1 MLRSAFWRRLRV
13 SLDLMNNMMRFYPAL
28 LALVLAL
35 GTPVLCVLFTLM
47 FGELC
52 WPQRVGA
59 VYVGA
64 AVFMQGF
71 LGADPDRFSRKLSDG
86 NTLAAHF
93 NQSSF
98 SVAVFGTLFAAFGD
112 LFPAGFYYGVAMC
125 LA

>member
-1 MLRSAFWRRLRV
+1 
-13 SLDLMNNMMRFYPAL
+13 
-28 LALVLAL
+28 
-35 GTPVLCVLFTLM
+35 M

-71 LGADPDRFSRKLSDG
+71 LGANPDRFSRKLSDG
-86 NTLAAHF
+86 NTLATHL

-98 SVAVFGTLFAAFGD
+98 TVAVFGTLFAAFGD
-112 LFPAGFYYGVAMC
+112 FVPAGFYYGVAMC
-125 LA
+125 PA

>member
-1 MLRSAFWRRLRV
+1 
-13 SLDLMNNMMRFYPAL
+13 MRFYPAL
-28 LALVLAL
+28 LAVVLAF
-35 GTPVLCVLFTLM
+35 GTPVLCVLITLL

-71 LGADPDRFSRKLSDG
+71 LGADQDRFSRKLSDG
-86 NTLAAHF
+86 NTLAKHV

-98 SVAVFGTLFAAFGD
+98 TVAVFGTLFAAFGD
-112 LFPAGFYYGVAMC
+112 IFPAGLYYGVAMC
-125 LA
+125 QA